1 MNPVVDLYAER
12 EGPVPDLPEAAP
24 RMRASL
30 ANDIRATLQ
39 AEIETGQLA
48 PGAPIDER
56 ALAARFNVSRTPVRE
71 ALQHLAA
78 RELVLISPRQ
88 GITVARLS
96 IAKVRSMLEY
106 IGELEAL
113 CARFCARRASDTLRE
128 ALDRALMACQQAA
141 VEGDA
146 GEYARANAAFHDTIY
161 EGSRNECLADQIRAA
176 RRQSARYRVADLRNR
191 SQISRSLQEH
201 FEIARAIQAGDEAKA
216 ADAMRRHVPAGTTG
230 FSEFLAA
237 VPRHFFDFGPGP
249 DRETKSS

>member
-1 MNPVVDLYAER
+1 MKPVADLYAEL
-12 EGPVPDLPEAAP
+12 ESAAPGLPAAAP

-30 ANDIRATLQ
+30 ANDIRAALQ

-78 RELVLISPRQ
+78 RDLVVISPRQ

-113 CARFCARRASDTLRE
+113 CARFCARRADDPLRE

-146 GEYARANAAFHDTIY
+146 AEYARANAAFHDTIY
-161 EGSRNECLADQIRAA
+161 AGSRNECLADQIRAA

-216 ADAMRRHVPAGTTG
+216 AEVMRRHVPAGSTG

-237 VPRHFFDFGPGP
+237 VPRHFFDYGT
-249 DRETKSS
+249 D

>member
-1 MNPVVDLYAER
+1 MKSVDLSIER
-12 EGPVPDLPEAAP
+12 EGAAP
-24 RMRASL
+24 EQPPATPRVRASL
-30 ANDIRATLQ
+30 ANDIRAALQ
-39 AEIETGQLA
+39 AEIETGELA
-48 PGAPIDER
+48 PGVPIDER

-78 RELVLISPRQ
+78 RDLIVISPRQ
-88 GITVARLS
+88 GMTVAPLS

-146 GEYARANAAFHDTIY
+146 SEYARANEAFHDTIY
-161 EGSRNECLADQIRAA
+161 DGSRNECLAEQIRAA

-201 FEIARAIQAGDEAKA
+201 FEIARAIQSGDEAKA

-237 VPRHFFDFGPGP
+237 VPRHFFDFGA
-249 DRETKSS
+249 E

>member
-1 MNPVVDLYAER
+1 MKPVVDLPAGR
-12 EGPVPDLPEAAP
+12 ESATPDLPAAAP
-24 RMRASL
+24 RLRPSL
-30 ANDIRATLQ
+30 ANDIRETLQ
-39 AEIETGQLA
+39 GEIETGKLA
-48 PGAPIDER
+48 PGTPVDER

-78 RELVLISPRQ
+78 RDLIVISPRQ

-113 CARFCARRASDTLRE
+113 CARFCARRASEALRE

-146 GEYARANAAFHDTIY
+146 TEYARANALFHDAIY

-176 RRQSARYRVADLRNR
+176 RRQSERYRVADFRNR

-216 ADAMRRHVPAGTTG
+216 AQVMLHHVPAGTTG

-237 VPRHFFDFGPGP
+237 VPRHFFDDGM
-249 DRETKSS
+249 DQKAWSS

>member
-1 MNPVVDLYAER
+1 MKSVAADLSVDP
-12 EGPVPDLPEAAP
+12 EGPASSLPALMP
-24 RMRASL
+24 RTRASL
-30 ANDIRATLQ
+30 ANDIRETLQ
-39 AEIETGQLA
+39 AEIETGELA

-78 RELVLISPRQ
+78 RELVAISPRQ
-88 GITVARLS
+88 GIAVARLS

-113 CARFCARRASDTLRE
+113 CARFCARRASDTLHA
-128 ALDRALMACQQAA
+128 ALDHALMACQHAA
-141 VEGDA
+141 VVGDA
-146 GEYARANAAFHDTIY
+146 GEYARANEAFHDTLY

-191 SQISRSLQEH
+191 SQIGRSLQEH

-237 VPRHFFDFGPGP
+237 VPRHFFDFGA
-249 DRETKSS
+249 D